1 MTFELIENIVNCER
15 LQVVVITAK
24 NRREQGPGPE
34 SGSGSGSGRQKTD
47 TQGRMT
53 GYPMLLTDFSSF
65 VMHFNS
71 LYELLRRIL
80 RFTSCQYF

>member
-34 SGSGSGSGRQKTD
+34 SGSGSGRQKTD